1 MHNETFYFVH
11 ITAHDPTTTTG
22 PSFDDLMDDV
32 AAEAP
37 DQWMNVGIKLG
48 ISYPRLN
55 AIKTQNDSAEAC
67 FAAVFY
73 EWKSAGTIPY
83 TWETIANVLESKLV
97 KRIDLAET
105 IKKKYK

>member
-11 ITAHDPTTTTG
+11 IIACDPTTTTG

-55 AIKTQNDSAEAC
+55 AIKTQNDNAEAC
-67 FAAVFY
+67 FAAVFH

-83 TWETIANVLESKLV
+83 TWKTIANVLESKLV
-97 KRIDLAET
+97 KRLDLAET